1 MDQYRAYFDRQSAS
15 PDLHEK
21 LLAIGRQPRTG
32 QRHRPVF
39 RTWRKWGALAVCCA
53 LVLGLGLWQLGSRFS
68 AAPRLALPSGGGG
81 ASASS
86 GTPAGPES
94 GQGTEGDQGFLVEGR
109 GMDGNFDLPSI
120 PYVNYQSVDGLPTV
134 DGALA
139 RHFLEGSFAV
149 DLTKEEVQEI
159 FWGPAGKRGGGGGG
173 TCPGCC
179 FGADIPCPAPPFT
192 AARGSC
198 CGPPFGGTAPDKGS
212 PLPLTLRPGEL
223 PFRCGLYSDLETTEV
238 NDVPV
243 IGWSCTEDLDG
254 DGDDDVQCVSEFM
267 AGGHGSAV
275 RGAVHR
281 RGGPHGRRGLV

>member
-68 AAPRLALPSGGGG
+68 AAPRLALPSGGRRRPPQALGRPLGRRAVRGRRGTKASGG
-81 ASASS
+81 
-86 GTPAGPES
+86 
-94 GQGTEGDQGFLVEGR
+94 GR

-159 FWGPAGKRGGGGGG
+159 FWGPAGKPEEAETLR
-173 TCPGCC
+173 CC